1 LGKLKS
7 FKDLVVWQIS
17 SELAKDI
24 ATKLVPKFPRHE
36 RYKLGDQIVRSSR
49 SVPSQI
55 AEGFRKSSLKEKHRF
70 YEISLT
76 SNDETENHMIEA
88 KNNKYVDERT
98 YRSYMS
104 RVIRIRILLLKL
116 MKSVRA
122 MQSRVSAQRAKPRR
136 KALKTASEKRMPYRS
151 KRARDEVK

>member
-1 LGKLKS
+1 MSELKS
-7 FKDLVVWQIS
+7 FKDLVVWQVS

-24 ATKLVPKFPRHE
+24 ATKLVPTFPRHE
-36 RYKLGDQIVRSSR
+36 RYKLGDQVVRSSR

-88 KNNKYVDERT
+88 RNNGYVDERT
-98 YRSYMS
+98 YKSYVN
-104 RVIRIRILLLKL
+104 RVIRIRILLLKI
-116 MKSVRA
+116 MKSVRV
-122 MQSRVSAQRAKPRR
+122 MQSRISAQRAKPRR
-136 KALKTASEKRMPYRS
+136 EAPRTASEKRMPYRS
-151 KRARDEVK
+151 KRAKE

>member
-1 LGKLKS
+1 
-7 FKDLVVWQIS
+7 VWQVS

-24 ATKLVPKFPRHE
+24 ATKLVKTFPEHE
-36 RYKLGDQIVRSSR
+36 RYKLRDQITRSSR

-70 YEISLT
+70 YEIALT

-88 KNNKYVDERT
+88 KNNEYVDDRA
-98 YRSYMS
+98 YKHYMN
-104 RVIRIRILLLKL
+104 RVIRVRILLLKL

-122 MQSRVSAQRAKPRR
+122 MQERATARSVSPHQKVSKSVSKMPKRSAGAKND
-136 KALKTASEKRMPYRS
+136 SS
-151 KRARDEVK
+151 K

>member
-1 LGKLKS
+1 
-7 FKDLVVWQIS
+7 VWQVS

-24 ATKLVPKFPRHE
+24 ATKLAPSFPRHE
-36 RYKLGDQIVRSSR
+36 RYKLSDQIIRSSR

-70 YEISLT
+70 YEIAVT

-88 KNNKYVDERT
+88 RNNEYVDERT
-98 YRSYMS
+98 YKSYVN

-122 MQSRVSAQRAKPRR
+122 MQSRMSAQCAKPRR
-136 KALKTASEKRMPYRS
+136 KAPKTASEVKMPTRPVGAE
-151 KRARDEVK
+151 KEENHE